1 MTDKDPTAAL
11 HLQLEVE
18 DELCRIYWKERR
30 RILTAAHKAR
40 WFERRVLKADM
51 LVGMRSIVAARDR
64 SPSRLARLSNQLKNH
79 HSEFTTIT
87 AFMASRSSDSPAT
100 DWPSDANVSPSNDGR
115 ITQAL
120 QKSETRFMK
129 LVEKAGWLKVHIPT
143 RDIITG
149 LTAVLAFE
157 PYPASTW
164 SQLKQK
170 RNRRAAR
177 SRGNDVRRKV
187 LLGGFVVAQCR
198 YKPDLHQAVASDIK
212 DYLSEHPRPHIA
224 ERNIAALAGFLADPH
239 DGGVSDKN
247 QDTAPD
253 QARARNHRQILLGTW
268 VLARKDDNLAIAK
281 LIEEE
286 LEGFLAESPVKVSPA
301 MFQDL
306 LN

>member
-1 MTDKDPTAAL
+1 MTDKDPTAVL
-11 HLQLEVE
+11 HSQLELA

-64 SPSRLARLSNQLKNH
+64 SPSQLARLSNQLKNH

-87 AFMASRSSDSPAT
+87 AFMASRSSDSPTT
-100 DWPSDANVSPSNDGR
+100 DWPSDASVSPPIDDR

-120 QKSETRFMK
+120 QKAEVRFIK
-129 LVEKAGWLKVHIPT
+129 LIEKAGWFKVHIPSY
-143 RDIITG
+143 DITTG
-149 LTAVLAFE
+149 LEAVLAFE
-157 PYPASTW
+157 PYPASAW

-198 YKPDLHQAVASDIK
+198 HKPDLHQAVVSDIK
-212 DYLSEHPRPHIA
+212 DYLSEHPNPDVA
-224 ERNIAALAGFLADPH
+224 EQNIAALAGFLADPH
-239 DGGVSDKN
+239 DGGVIDRN

-253 QARARNHRQILLGTW
+253 ELAGPESSANSTRNVVT
-268 VLARKDDNLAIAK
+268 
-281 LIEEE
+281 
-286 LEGFLAESPVKVSPA
+286 SP
-301 MFQDL
+301 QR
-306 LN
+306 